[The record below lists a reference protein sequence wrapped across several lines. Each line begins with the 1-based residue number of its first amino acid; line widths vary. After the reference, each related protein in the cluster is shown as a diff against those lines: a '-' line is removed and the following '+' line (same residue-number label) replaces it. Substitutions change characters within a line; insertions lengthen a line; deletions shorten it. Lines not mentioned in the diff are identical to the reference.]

1 MTRTPLSS
9 PLLRL
14 LAPLALLSVHAV
26 AQAQGVAAP
35 VPQNVMMLS
44 ASASTEVTMDLLAIS
59 FSTTREGTDAGA
71 VQTQL
76 KQALDGALAE
86 ARKVARPGQ
95 VDVRTGNFALMP
107 RYGQKGTITGWQGS
121 AQLLVEGRD
130 MQAISQ
136 LAGRIQ
142 TLSIANVR
150 QGLSR
155 EAREKAEADTTAQA
169 IARFRE
175 RAQAQSQLFG
185 FASYTVREVNVGVDG
200 APGPVPVM
208 AMRAAPMAMAAEAP
222 MPVEA
227 GKTTV
232 TSSVSGSVQMLK

>member
-1 MTRTPLSS
+1 MNAH
-9 PLLRL
+9 RL
-14 LAPLALLSVHAV
+14 PIRRLAPALAWSALALSTAAL
-26 AQAQGVAAP
+26 AQPMAP
-35 VPQNVMMLS
+35 VPPQNVMSLN
-44 ASASTEVTMDLLAIS
+44 ASATAEVPLDLLAIT
-59 FSTTREGTDAGA
+59 FSTTREGPEAAA

-76 KQALDGALAE
+76 KQALDAALTE
-86 ARKVARPGQ
+86 ARKVAKPGQ
-95 VDVRTGNFALMP
+95 VDLRTGNFSLMP

-130 MQAISQ
+130 MPAITQ

-155 EAREKAEADTTAQA
+155 EAREKAETETAAQA

-175 RAQAQSQLFG
+175 RAQAQAQLFG
-185 FASYTVREVNVGVDG
+185 FTGYTIREVSVAAEGG
-200 APGPVPVM
+200 QSPGPVL
-208 AMRAAPMAMAAEAP
+208 AMRSSAAMAGDAP

-232 TSSVSGSVQMLK
+232 TASVSGSVQMTK